1 MLPLIIG
8 IVSGVCMAGAARLV
22 AFDRDRSYYP
32 TVLIFIAAYYVFFA
46 FMAGEGIVAEILV
59 ATVFTTIAVIGAY
72 TRLLWVGI
80 GIVLH
85 GVFDWIHP
93 HLITNGGVPLWW
105 PAFCAG
111 IDIVLGAWVIRMAM
125 TRDASP
131 APAAA

>member
-8 IVSGVCMAGAARLV
+8 IVSGVSMALAARLI

-46 FMAGEGIVAEILV
+46 FMAGEGIVAEIIAASL
-59 ATVFTTIAVIGAY
+59 FTAVAVIGAY

-85 GVFDWIHP
+85 GVFDWVHP
-93 HLITNGGVPLWW
+93 HIITNSGVPSWW
-105 PAFCAG
+105 PGFCAG
-111 IDIVLGAWVIRMAM
+111 IDIVLGARVIRMASV
-125 TRDASP
+125 RSAPVDAVK
-131 APAAA
+131 